1 MVKRLPAM
9 RKTRVRSLG
18 QEDPWIR
25 KWQPTPGNPLQ
36 YPCLENPMDG
46 GAWEATV
53 RGGRKESDMTE
64 LLHFHFTL
72 NIRKLRL
79 REVSDGI
86 SSLEPRL

>member
-1 MVKRLPAM
+1 
-9 RKTRVRSLG
+9 
-18 QEDPWIR
+18 
-25 KWQPTPGNPLQ
+25 
-36 YPCLENPMDG
+36 MDG
-46 GAWEATV
+46 RAWYATV
-53 RGGRKESDMTE
+53 HGGRKESDITE